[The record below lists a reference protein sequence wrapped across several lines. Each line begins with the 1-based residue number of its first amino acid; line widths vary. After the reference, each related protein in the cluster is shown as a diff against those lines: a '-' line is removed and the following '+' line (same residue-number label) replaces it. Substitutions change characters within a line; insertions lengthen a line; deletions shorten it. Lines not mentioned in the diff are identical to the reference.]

1 MSPLVQSSRSDS
13 EAQSETVQANGGT
26 AWAEDMHCAA
36 FLKSSGMLDAFIYLH
51 YLQWS
56 LEGSKGNR
64 METSLYIEFVFSL
77 ENTILKMLTSLRP
90 LFTVS

>member
-1 MSPLVQSSRSDS
+1 
-13 EAQSETVQANGGT
+13 
-26 AWAEDMHCAA
+26 MHCVPEVFWDA
-36 FLKSSGMLDAFIYLH
+36 DAFIYLH

-77 ENTILKMLTSLRP
+77 ENTVLKMLTSLRP